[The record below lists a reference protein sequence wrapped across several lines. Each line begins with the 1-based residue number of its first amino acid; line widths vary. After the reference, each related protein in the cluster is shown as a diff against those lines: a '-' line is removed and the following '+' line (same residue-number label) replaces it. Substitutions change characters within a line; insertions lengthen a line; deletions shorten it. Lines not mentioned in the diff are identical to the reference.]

1 MRAIITNSYYTTN
14 PLTIHWIGR
23 KENGERLF
31 MSFPSPIKPYFF
43 AETDT
48 GIQRIEVENPM
59 DVRKEREKYR
69 KVWEADIPFTD
80 RVLVDMGFKKAMDI
94 DTLEPAEYEGINL
107 RRFSIDIETDDTV
120 PLDINNP
127 QGEILQIGVRDYYKN
142 LTIIMTTIQKFDL
155 NKFLELK
162 FAEDQKVRD
171 SLISR
176 GLDKLASLIGN
187 IDVKILTFTSEQ
199 SMLKFYYDFLH
210 SKSYGDINVGWN
222 IGKKLTDHEISGNVG
237 FDIPYIQRRSEK
249 YGLKI
254 DWDKIVI
261 NFDLMDAYINLEEN
275 ELESFSLEY
284 ISQRELGIG
293 KIKHSM
299 GYKEMYLKE
308 PEKFMVYHY
317 RDMLLVQLID
327 LKRGIFDFYLSES
340 EKVGSLDI
348 GRWNA
353 NYLIDT
359 LLLHELHNTE
369 DHLPTTTIGNTKT
382 RIQGGKVFIAVIG
395 RFEIVVVLDFSSEYP
410 SIMETFNLSHDT
422 ITTLEEGDVKIP
434 ELGYGFTLKK
444 RGFIPRIIGK
454 LKSYRKE
461 IKKEMGKYDVN
472 TDDYKRLNNEQ
483 RVVKELTNAFYGV
496 EGNASDM
503 GNGKYRYS
511 RLYEPNVQQAI
522 TYLTRQ
528 HIQFV
533 VNKIGSLDKEI
544 EVKYGDTDSVMIYKE
559 KWKHMEIRDVI
570 VEINSILKDINSSFD
585 DFVRSFGGDPSTSTL
600 EMKFEKIYSSWIQT
614 GAKKNYSGRVIYKDG
629 IFVTP
634 YIEYRGMA
642 PRRSDKSTY
651 TKKFITRLLELS
663 HEDVMKSWD
672 YYVSEEERWNR
683 KDKSLIPSMG
693 IFISL
698 NQKSYDNSYQ
708 PQKAVQHSIHEGI
721 SLDRKRGKFKMYFL
735 TDGPIAVNFD
745 DNLPDKYYKK
755 IDWDYHKRRCFI
767 LPAKGIIGIIQPRNM
782 EDFETEEEE
791 DIVVIGKRD
800 PEVEQ

>member
-1 MRAIITNSYYTTN
+1 MRAIITNSYYTTS

-23 KENGERLF
+23 KEDGERLF

-43 AETDT
+43 AETEN

-59 DVRKEREKYR
+59 DVRKEREKYP
-69 KVWEADIPFTD
+69 KVWESDIPFAD
-80 RVLVDMGFKKAMDI
+80 RVLADMGFKKSMDI
-94 DTLEPAEYEGINL
+94 DTLKPAESKGINL

-120 PLDINNP
+120 PLNINDP
-127 QGEILQIGVRDYYKN
+127 QGEILEIGIRDYYKN
-142 LTIIMTTIQKFDL
+142 FTVILTTIQRFNL
-155 NKFLELK
+155 SRFLELK
-162 FAEDQKVRD
+162 FQEDEKMREALT
-171 SLISR
+171 SK
-176 GLDKLASLIGN
+176 GLDSFASNIGN
-187 IDVKILTFTSEQ
+187 LDVKIVSFQTERD
-199 SMLKFYYDFLH
+199 MLKFYYDFLH
-210 SKSYGDINVGWN
+210 SKNYGDVNVGWN
-222 IGKKLTDHEISGNVG
+222 IGKKLTDHEVSGNVG

-254 DWDKIVI
+254 DWDKIII
-261 NFDLMDAYINLEEN
+261 NFDLMEAYMNLEEN

-293 KIKHSM
+293 KIKHDM
-299 GYKEMYLKE
+299 GYKEMYTKD

-359 LLLHELHNTE
+359 LLLHELHGTE
-369 DHLPTTTIGNTKT
+369 DHLPSATIGTTKIK
-382 RIQGGKVFIAVIG
+382 IQGGKVFIAVIG

-422 ITTLEEGDVKIP
+422 ITTLEEGDIKIP

-444 RGFIPRIIGK
+444 KGFIPRIIGK
-454 LKSYRKE
+454 LKNYRKE
-461 IKKEMGKYDVN
+461 IKREMKKYEVN
-472 TDDYKRLNNEQ
+472 TDDYKRLDNEQ

-503 GNGKYRYS
+503 GDGKYRYS
-511 RLYEPNVQQAI
+511 RLYEPRVQQAI

-533 VNKIGSLDKEI
+533 VDKLRSMDIEV
-544 EVKYGDTDSVMIYKE
+544 EVKYGDTDSVMIHKE
-559 KWKHMEIRDVI
+559 IWKSMKIEDVI
-570 VEINSILKDINSSFD
+570 VEVNSILKEINSSFP
-585 DFVRSFGGDPSTSTL
+585 DFVRSYGGDPSMSTL

-629 IFVTP
+629 VFVTP
-634 YIEYRGMA
+634 YTEYRGMA
-642 PRRSDKSTY
+642 PRRSDKSNY
-651 TKKFITRLLELS
+651 TKKFITRLVELS
-663 HEDVMKSWD
+663 HEDVTKSWA
-672 YYVSEEERWNR
+672 YYISEEERWNK
-683 KDKSLIPSMG
+683 KDKSLIPLMG
-693 IFISL
+693 IYISL

-708 PQKAVQHSIHEGI
+708 PQKAVNRGIQEGI
-721 SLDRKRGKFKMYFL
+721 NLDRNRGKFKMYFL

-745 DNLPDKYYKK
+745 DQLPEKYYRK

-767 LPAKGIIGIIQPRNM
+767 LPSKGIVGIIQPRDM
-782 EDFETEEEE
+782 EDFET
-791 DIVVIGKRD
+791 DSDDAVVIGNLSKD
-800 PEVEQ
+800 YEVE